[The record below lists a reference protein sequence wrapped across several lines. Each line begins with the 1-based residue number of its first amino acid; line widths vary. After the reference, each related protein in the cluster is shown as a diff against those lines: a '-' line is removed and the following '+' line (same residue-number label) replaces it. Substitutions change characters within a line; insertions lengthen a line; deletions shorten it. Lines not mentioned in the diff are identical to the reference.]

1 MRPTSTDAPLIVT
14 DVEKSYGGLRP
25 LRLRS
30 LHVPAGTLVALTG
43 LDAPAAE
50 MFTNL
55 ATGAILPE
63 RGEVRLFG
71 RSTAEVT
78 DADAW
83 LRGLDRVG
91 ILTDRAVLIDGYTA
105 AQNLA
110 MPLTL
115 DVDPLTEDLRRTAAA
130 LAENVGL
137 AADVL
142 EKPVSALG
150 ASERLRIRFGRA
162 LALDPGLL
170 LMEHP
175 TATLNRAEVSGF
187 ARDVR
192 RVFRSRPLAGVAV
205 TADRAFAAAAA
216 ADVLALRAA
225 DGELVPQRGW
235 RERVG
240 RLLGR

>member
-1 MRPTSTDAPLIVT
+1 MRPAGEDAPLSLT
-14 DVEKSYGGLRP
+14 DVEKGYGGLRP

-30 LHVPAGTLVALTG
+30 LEVGSGTLVALTG

-55 ATGAILPE
+55 ATGALLPD

-71 RSTAEVT
+71 RSTADVT
-78 DADAW
+78 DADDW
-83 LRGLDRVG
+83 LRSLDRVG

-115 DVDPLTEDLRRTAAA
+115 DVDPLTEDLLGTA
-130 LAENVGL
+130 LALAREVGL
-137 AADVL
+137 AGDRLDRAVGT
-142 EKPVSALG
+142 LG
-150 ASERLRIRFGRA
+150 APERLRIRFGRA
-162 LALDPGLL
+162 LALSPALL

-175 TATLNRAEVSGF
+175 TATLDRGDVASF

-192 RVFRSRPLAGVAV
+192 RVFQARGLSGVAV
-205 TADRAFAAAAA
+205 TADREFASAAAGE
-216 ADVLALRAA
+216 VFQLRAA
-225 DGELVPQRGW
+225 DGVLLPQRGIW
-235 RERVG
+235 QTVR
-240 RLLGR
+240 RLFDR